1 MAQESLIMFA
11 KPPLAGRVKTR
22 LIPALGREGTARLYA
37 CFLQDA
43 AETARALVEARTD
56 VGLVCEWAIEGAES
70 LDEFPLSAWLPGR
83 FLHRAQ
89 TGADLGA
96 RMAAALGRCLAAG
109 RRAVLIGTDFPDLPH
124 DILLD
129 AFQSLESTDEPRLTL
144 GPAADGGYYLI
155 GMNRFFP
162 KIFTDIPWSTSEA
175 LSRTMKRARELKV
188 NVTLLPEW
196 RDVDCA
202 EDLEALQGRLSNT
215 LLAPHTREY
224 LRRSAPCVCPES
236 REMKGSAVQSAER

>member
-1 MAQESLIMFA
+1 MHFRSQ
-11 KPPLAGRVKTR
+11 T
-22 LIPALGREGTARLYA
+22 
-37 CFLQDA
+37 
-43 AETARALVEARTD
+43 
-56 VGLVCEWAIEGAES
+56 
-70 LDEFPLSAWLPGR
+70 WLPGR

-89 TGADLGA
+89 TGANLGA

-109 RRAVLIGTDFPDLPH
+109 RRAVLIGTDFPDLPR
-124 DILLD
+124 DILLE
-129 AFQSLESTDEPRLTL
+129 AFRNLDSGDDPKITL

-175 LSRTMKRARELKV
+175 LSRTMQRARELKV

-224 LRRSAPCVCPES
+224 LRRPAPCVCPES

>member
-1 MAQESLIMFA
+1 M
-11 KPPLAGRVKTR
+11 
-22 LIPALGREGTARLYA
+22 
-37 CFLQDA
+37 
-43 AETARALVEARTD
+43 
-56 VGLVCEWAIEGAES
+56 GLVCEWAIEGAES
-70 LDEFPLSAWLPGR
+70 LHPFPLADWLPGR

-129 AFQSLESTDEPRLTL
+129 AFRNLDSGDDPKITL

-175 LSRTMKRARELKV
+175 LSRTMQRARELKV
-188 NVTLLPEW
+188 NITLLPEW

-202 EDLEALQGRLSNT
+202 EDLEALTGSSFKHP
-215 LLAPHTREY
+215 AHSAY
-224 LRRSAPCVCPES
+224 AGISAPILHLAFALNPG
-236 REMKGSAVQSAER
+236 R

>member
-22 LIPALGREGTARLYA
+22 LIPTLGREGAARLYA

-56 VGLVCEWAIEGAES
+56 VGLICEWALERGES
-70 LDEFPLSAWLPGR
+70 LDEFPLADWLPGR

-89 TGADLGA
+89 TGANLGA

-129 AFQSLESTDEPRLTL
+129 AFQSLENTDEPRLTL

-162 KIFTDIPWSTSEA
+162 KIFADIPWSTSEA
-175 LSRTMKRARELKV
+175 LSRTMQRARELKV

-196 RDVDCA
+196 RDVDCT
-202 EDLEALQGRLSNT
+202 EDLEALKGRLSNT

-224 LRRSAPCVCPES
+224 LRRPASSVCPES
-236 REMKGSAVQSAER
+236 REMKGSAVQSAE